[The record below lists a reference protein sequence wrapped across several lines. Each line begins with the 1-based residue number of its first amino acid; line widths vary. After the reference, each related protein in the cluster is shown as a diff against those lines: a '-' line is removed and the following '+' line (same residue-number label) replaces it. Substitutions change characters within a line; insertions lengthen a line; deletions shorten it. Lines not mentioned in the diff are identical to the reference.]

1 VRNESLTLLRQNVLA
16 LLHRPGDA
24 INSQIATV
32 LAGHGLRLVVGLFSS
47 ALLARGLGPAGLSIF
62 SVLSAVMLIAGS
74 VSDFGLG
81 QSAVRH
87 VAADAE
93 KRPEIAR
100 ELTRTYVSLKL
111 LAILLVF
118 TAGWLLAAPIS
129 EWLQIN
135 ADNGLLLVRLGV
147 LGVAATTLSGIVA
160 TLLQS
165 LRRFAVLMATQSLNI
180 ILTLL
185 LMALLYFTGRLT
197 VANALLVGLGTA
209 LVMAAAGAWG
219 IPAGWRSA
227 LLPARRPPA
236 TGIRRLWNFGRW
248 LWLATMLSIL
258 VAQLD
263 LLLVNSLTNPLEAGY
278 YALALNLALKAGV
291 VHQTLH
297 LVLLPQVSAL
307 SGRAQFAI
315 YARRS
320 LLRGLALAFLLLP
333 GFLLARPFILL
344 VYGTEF
350 GPAVP
355 LFQFLLVA
363 VIFDLLVEPLLLL
376 AYPLDMPKVIA
387 ASHAIQVAALFVGGS
402 LLIPAWGGAGAV
414 AAKSLAK
421 VLGALFMGSLLWLR
435 VRQQAGEPVN
445 H

>member
-1 VRNESLTLLRQNVLA
+1 
-16 LLHRPGDA
+16 
-24 INSQIATV
+24 
-32 LAGHGLRLVVGLFSS
+32 
-47 ALLARGLGPAGLSIF
+47 
-62 SVLSAVMLIAGS
+62 
-74 VSDFGLG
+74 
-81 QSAVRH
+81 
-87 VAADAE
+87 
-93 KRPEIAR
+93 R

-263 LLLVNSLTNPLEAGY
+263 LLLVDSLTNPLEAGY
-278 YALALNLALKAGV
+278 YALALNLALRAGV
-291 VHQTLH
+291 EI
-297 LVLLPQVSAL
+297 
-307 SGRAQFAI
+307 GRA
-315 YARRS
+315 S
-320 LLRGLALAFLLLP
+320 
-333 GFLLARPFILL
+333 
-344 VYGTEF
+344 
-350 GPAVP
+350 
-355 LFQFLLVA
+355 
-363 VIFDLLVEPLLLL
+363 
-376 AYPLDMPKVIA
+376 
-387 ASHAIQVAALFVGGS
+387 
-402 LLIPAWGGAGAV
+402 
-414 AAKSLAK
+414 
-421 VLGALFMGSLLWLR
+421 
-435 VRQQAGEPVN
+435 
-445 H
+445 

>member
-1 VRNESLTLLRQNVLA
+1 
-16 LLHRPGDA
+16 
-24 INSQIATV
+24 
-32 LAGHGLRLVVGLFSS
+32 
-47 ALLARGLGPAGLSIF
+47 
-62 SVLSAVMLIAGS
+62 
-74 VSDFGLG
+74 
-81 QSAVRH
+81 
-87 VAADAE
+87 
-93 KRPEIAR
+93 
-100 ELTRTYVSLKL
+100 
-111 LAILLVF
+111 
-118 TAGWLLAAPIS
+118 
-129 EWLQIN
+129 
-135 ADNGLLLVRLGV
+135 
-147 LGVAATTLSGIVA
+147 
-160 TLLQS
+160 
-165 LRRFAVLMATQSLNI
+165 
-180 ILTLL
+180 
-185 LMALLYFTGRLT
+185 
-197 VANALLVGLGTA
+197 
-209 LVMAAAGAWG
+209 
-219 IPAGWRSA
+219 
-227 LLPARRPPA
+227 
-236 TGIRRLWNFGRW
+236 
-248 LWLATMLSIL
+248 
-258 VAQLD
+258 
-263 LLLVNSLTNPLEAGY
+263 NPLEAGY